1 VNQQLKWEE
10 QEKAQAGGIA
20 AMPPLIRMR
29 DRNRMAGT
37 QAVFV
42 GSANLQA
49 ADNHYIGPLLAFARS

>member
-1 VNQQLKWEE
+1 
-10 QEKAQAGGIA
+10 
-20 AMPPLIRMR
+20 MPPLIRMR